1 METQSFVL
9 GMLMTYGVTLTTVVV
24 IGLVK
29 ISRLVKQQ
37 KSLEDYISNIR
48 LEMDSRERDVRRIMD
63 ETNREI
69 TLVERTIMQRIDK
82 EIDLTNRHIHDEVV
96 MIHRHE
102 DEIEKTIH
110 EIDKKHQMHEDEII
124 RTLEGRISDAI
135 SYTDSRIDKVVLSG
149 TITGSKRPTV

>member
-9 GMLMTYGVTLTTVVV
+9 GVLTTYGLTMTAFV
-24 IGLVK
+24 ITGMVK

-37 KSLEDYISNIR
+37 KSLEDFISNTR